1 MKKSFAAL
9 LLVFIITFSFSGCA
23 SYHPLGFVY
32 TEVTS
37 PVSVTDSDISHTKVG
52 TAVATSV
59 LGIVATGDA
68 SVRAAANNGGIKKIK
83 HVEYHVK
90 NILGIIGEY
99 TTTVYGD

>member
-1 MKKSFAAL
+1 MRRTLAVLSL
-9 LLVFIITFSFSGCA
+9 LFIMATAFTGCA
-23 SYHPLGFVY
+23 SYLPLGMVY

-37 PVSVTDSDISHTKVG
+37 PVSVTDSDISHSKVG

-83 HVEYHVK
+83 HVEYSVK
-90 NILGIIGEY
+90 NILGIVGEY

>member
-1 MKKSFAAL
+1 MTRILATF
-9 LLVFIITFSFSGCA
+9 LLVFIMTSSFTGCA
-23 SYHPLGFVY
+23 SYLPMGFVY